1 MNCEDLTPVYA
12 IVGPTAVGKTRVAI
26 ELAKRMNGEIVSAD
40 SRQIYKYLDIGTA
53 KPTLQERAEVNFH
66 LIDFLEPDEN
76 YSCGQFARD
85 AEQLISEILKKSK
98 TPIVCGGTGLYI
110 RALFNPLHPLPRAD
124 KSLKNYLRNLL
135 EKNGIAF
142 LYQQLKKVDPE
153 WAEKIGPNDK
163 QRILRGLEVYEITK
177 KPLSSLIRSERSKS
191 RYTPVYIGIAVLREQ
206 LYNRINERYDQM
218 IQDGLIEEVKKIL
231 EMGFAPDCYG
241 LRTIG
246 YKEIIEYLQGRWDL
260 GTAIEK
266 AKQHTRNFAK
276 RQLTWFSKITN
287 THWFSPYE
295 LDKIM
300 NFVEQS
306 MQDNFKA

>member
-1 MNCEDLTPVYA
+1 MNCEDLTPLYT
-12 IVGPTAVGKTRVAI
+12 IVGPTAAGKTSIAI
-26 ELAKRMNGEIVSAD
+26 ELAKRMNGEIISAD
-40 SRQIYKYLDIGTA
+40 SRQIYRYLDIGTA
-53 KPTLQERAEVNFH
+53 KPTPKERAEVNFH
-66 LIDFLEPDEN
+66 LIDFLEPSEN
-76 YSCGQFARD
+76 YSCGQFAGD
-85 AEQLISEILKKSK
+85 AEQLIGEIFKKSK

-124 KSLKNYLRNLL
+124 KSLKNYLKNLL
-135 EKNGIAF
+135 EKNGIVF
-142 LYQQLKKVDPE
+142 LYQQLKKIDPE

-177 KPLSSLIRSERSKS
+177 KPLSSLIRSERSKA
-191 RYTPVYIGIAVLREQ
+191 RYKPAYIGITLIREQ

-218 IQDGLIEEVKKIL
+218 VQDGLIKEVKKIL

-260 GTAIEK
+260 ETAIEK

-276 RQLTWFSKITN
+276 RQLTWFSKITDIK
-287 THWFSPYE
+287 WYSPYE
-295 LDKIM
+295 LDRIM
-300 NFVEQS
+300 NFV
-306 MQDNFKA
+306 KHAG